1 MLGLVPRGQ
10 PGSEILANQSERRI
24 FKCRPIREPFFFIFE
39 AVRQAKCNACL
50 PFKNERI
57 KNGDEPPR

>member
-1 MLGLVPRGQ
+1 M
-10 PGSEILANQSERRI
+10 STNQGAV
-24 FKCRPIREPFFFIFE
+24 FFIFE